1 MSSQDN
7 TAGRHG
13 SGKTADKVFKGVAYG
28 CGILILVVLAAVAL
42 FLLFRAWPLIGGD
55 QKANS
60 ATISNFTGG
69 KATNFWQYV
78 GPLLFGTVL
87 VSALALLISF
97 FISVGIALFIS
108 HYAPK
113 KLATVLSYV
122 VDLLAAIPSVIYGLW
137 GGLVL
142 VPAIYPFW
150 NWLSKTFG
158 WIPIFAGPAA
168 NPSRTVATVSVVLAV
183 MILPIITSMSRD
195 IFLQTPRLQEEAALA
210 LGATRWEMVKLAVL
224 PFGKSGVVSASMLGL
239 GRALGETMAVLM
251 ILSPGLNYSFKLL
264 QASQNQTIAA
274 NIAAQYPEANALG
287 VSALIG
293 TGLVLF
299 LITFNFLSYN
309 MTGVVGGN
317 PTPSG
322 GYGGVQHAIIGTL
335 EITLGAMVISIPI
348 GLMCAVYLVEYSNRG
363 KLSRAITLL
372 VDVMSGIPSIVAGL
386 FAFSMFTILLGPG
399 TINGFEGSVALSLL
413 MLPTVVKSSEEML
426 KIVPNDLRE
435 ASYALGVTKQ
445 RTITKIVLRTA
456 LPGIVS
462 GCILAIARVIGETA
476 PLLMTAGYI
485 ASTNVNLFS
494 GQMTTLPVYVYQEY
508 SKLNANCPVGAGASC
523 VTTIPMERAW
533 AAALVLIVLVLILN
547 LIGRLVAK
555 VFAVKTER

>member
-1 MSSQDN
+1 M
-7 TAGRHG
+7 
-13 SGKTADKVFKGVAYG
+13 
-28 CGILILVVLAAVAL
+28 
-42 FLLFRAWPLIGGD
+42 
-55 QKANS
+55 S
-60 ATISNFTGG
+60 ATEASPMDGAPVIDFDKFKPTRSFIAAR
-69 KATNFWQYV
+69 KRKDA
-78 GPLLFGTVL
+78 
-87 VSALALLISF
+87 AMRLLISLAF
-97 FISVGIALFIS
+97 VVALVPLISV
-108 HYAPK
+108 
-113 KLATVLSYV
+113 
-122 VDLLAAIPSVIYGLW
+122 LW
-137 GGLVL
+137 
-142 VPAIYPFW
+142 
-150 NWLSKTFG
+150 T
-158 WIPIFAGPAA
+158 
-168 NPSRTVATVSVVLAV
+168 
-183 MILPIITSMSRD
+183 
-195 IFLQTPRLQEEAALA
+195 
-210 LGATRWEMVKLAVL
+210 
-224 PFGKSGVVSASMLGL
+224 
-239 GRALGETMAVLM
+239 
-251 ILSPGLNYSFKLL
+251 
-264 QASQNQTIAA
+264 TIA
-274 NIAAQYPEANALG
+274 NG
-287 VSALIG
+287 VKRLN
-293 TGLVLF
+293 L
-299 LITFNFLSYN
+299 NFLSYN

>member
-1 MSSQDN
+1 MM
-7 TAGRHG
+7 
-13 SGKTADKVFKGVAYG
+13 
-28 CGILILVVLAAVAL
+28 
-42 FLLFRAWPLIGGD
+42 
-55 QKANS
+55 S
-60 ATISNFTGG
+60 ATEASPMDGAPVIDFDKFKPTRSFIAAR
-69 KATNFWQYV
+69 KRKDA
-78 GPLLFGTVL
+78 
-87 VSALALLISF
+87 AMRLLISLAF
-97 FISVGIALFIS
+97 IVALVPLISV
-108 HYAPK
+108 
-113 KLATVLSYV
+113 
-122 VDLLAAIPSVIYGLW
+122 LW
-137 GGLVL
+137 
-142 VPAIYPFW
+142 
-150 NWLSKTFG
+150 T
-158 WIPIFAGPAA
+158 
-168 NPSRTVATVSVVLAV
+168 
-183 MILPIITSMSRD
+183 
-195 IFLQTPRLQEEAALA
+195 
-210 LGATRWEMVKLAVL
+210 
-224 PFGKSGVVSASMLGL
+224 
-239 GRALGETMAVLM
+239 
-251 ILSPGLNYSFKLL
+251 
-264 QASQNQTIAA
+264 TIA
-274 NIAAQYPEANALG
+274 NG
-287 VSALIG
+287 VKRLN
-293 TGLVLF
+293 L
-299 LITFNFLSYN
+299 NFLSYN

-547 LIGRLVAK
+547 LIGRLVAN